1 MRVCMV
7 VFGDLAF
14 DFRVFRE
21 ACALSDAG
29 HEVAIVTSHFG
40 GSLPS
45 VWKRFRIRSIPIDR
59 GRSLRRSYPVFWR
72 HALAAASDE
81 RAEVYHAHD
90 LDALW
95 PACRAATRLRAALV
109 YDSHELFTGQ
119 SSLVNRPLVR
129 GFWRHMEGWLI
140 SRVDRV
146 VTVSLGIARQLAVT
160 YRLVREPAV
169 VRNLPP
175 LRDPVRSERLRMSL
189 GLSGDGLPLALYQGG
204 FLVDNG
210 LREVIE
216 GMGRVHSGRLALMGS
231 GPTESGLRCQVAMSG
246 LQDRVRFL
254 ARVPFPDLHEHTCG
268 ADIGLCVIR
277 PSGSSF
283 SLSLPNKLFEY
294 FMAGIPVLAG
304 DTPEIRAV
312 IEQTGAGVLVD
323 PLDPGAIGSALESLL
338 AEAPRREAL
347 ARAARSAARR
357 YCWEQEAPRLLE
369 VYRSL

>member
-45 VWKRFRIRSIPIDR
+45 VWERFQIRSILVDR
-59 GRSLRRSYPVFWR
+59 GQSLRRSYPAFWR
-72 HALAAASDE
+72 LASAAAFDE
-81 RAEVYHAHD
+81 RADVYHAHD

-95 PACRAATRLRAALV
+95 PACRAASRHRAALV

-129 GFWRHMEGWLI
+129 GFWRHMERRLI

-146 VTVSLGIARQLAVT
+146 VTVSQAIARRMAVM
-160 YRLVREPAV
+160 YRLVQEPAV

-175 LRDPVRSERLRMSL
+175 FRVPIRSERLRVSL
-189 GLSGDGLPLALYQGG
+189 GLSGDPLPLALYQGG

-216 GMGRVHSGRLALMGS
+216 GMPRVHSGRLALLGS
-231 GPTESGLRCQVAMSG
+231 GPTESGLRHQVAVGG
-246 LQDRVRFL
+246 LQERVRFL
-254 ARVPFPDLHEHTCG
+254 ARVPFPELHEHTCG

-277 PSGSSF
+277 PAGSSF

-338 AEAPRREAL
+338 AESTRWEVL
-347 ARAARSAARR
+347 AHAARSAARR

-369 VYRSL
+369 VYQSL